1 MPKKSSTAPNR
12 RYWSTINER
21 TSDEPLIK
29 PETKRVSATA
39 IREGNAFDATMHAVI
54 IYDEFDY
61 ATKAKAMLERA
72 AHRTDKT
79 THCWSVR
86 LWRVDVLKLPPA
98 AEAALAE
105 AVEAHL
111 IMLAVRQVQSLLPW
125 LMDWLERWATRRQIQ
140 EAALA
145 VCGGGS
151 ADTRLARATPELS
164 QFAGHHGLSLI
175 FDGNALV
182 EDKSS
187 MVASNLQKPEDSLTP
202 TRQHILEQ
210 PVRDDYE
217 HWEHW
222 GLND

>member
-1 MPKKSSTAPNR
+1 M
-12 RYWSTINER
+12 
-21 TSDEPLIK
+21 
-29 PETKRVSATA
+29 KRMNATA
-39 IREGNAFDATMHAVI
+39 IRDENVFDATMNAVI

-61 ATKAKAMLERA
+61 AAKANAMLERA
-72 AHRTDKT
+72 AHRTDET
-79 THCWSVR
+79 TRWGVR

-145 VCGGGS
+145 VWGGGKS

-175 FDGNALV
+175 FDDNVLV
-182 EDKSS
+182 EDKSL
-187 MVASNLQKPEDSLTP
+187 MVASDLHKREVSLTP
-202 TRQHILEQ
+202 TFQHILEE
-210 PVRDDYE
+210 PMRD
-217 HWEHW
+217 H
-222 GLND
+222 